1 MYSELESRQKEKWN
15 CLKMDMLKLK
25 PMRACLC
32 ACGCVKQTTP
42 HWKVLGLEFGC
53 PSYLYGWEKV
63 KLLKNSRPILTP
75 STCVAV
81 WLLPS
86 NRNWEV
92 CMEDKVRHYL
102 ENKAGLSESLH
113 TKQQGFQSP
122 SFIFLLNQS
131 TIPPSRTLDDSFLGK
146 LMGI

>member
-1 MYSELESRQKEKWN
+1 
-15 CLKMDMLKLK
+15 
-25 PMRACLC
+25 
-32 ACGCVKQTTP
+32 
-42 HWKVLGLEFGC
+42 
-53 PSYLYGWEKV
+53 
-63 KLLKNSRPILTP
+63 
-75 STCVAV
+75 
-81 WLLPS
+81 
-86 NRNWEV
+86 
-92 CMEDKVRHYL
+92 MEDKVRHYL